1 MRMIAQIKRYTERRI
16 QSDFKWGS
24 SLLAFFFYGTFV
36 YFMYKKMA
44 IFNLESALIPKLMT
58 VLTVGFLFGNILN
71 FPISYLLKLTSRI
84 FRVNVKFT
92 EIAKVL
98 TIAYKPHLVSV
109 LFVILSMTLNHYIDS
124 NVVQNN
130 TLIVFG
136 VAMIINLTFVL
147 VSICSLSVL
156 FYGLMLILN
165 LTLGKTILCFL
176 IATTLFS
183 PVYFLLMRL

>member
-1 MRMIAQIKRYTERRI
+1 MIAQIKRYTERRI

-36 YFMYKKMA
+36 YFMYKKME